1 VAVREIGGMN
11 APRHD
16 LPFGIDFGGSGIK
29 GAPVDLE
36 AGDFAADRVRIK
48 TPKPSTPEAVARVFA
63 ELLANFEDSTGS
75 VGVTGPAVARHGVV
89 GSAANIDSSW
99 IGTDADA
106 LFTQA
111 TGRDVHVVNDADA
124 AGLAEVRYGAAM
136 GRGGLVIVT
145 TLGTGIGSAIL
156 YDGVLVPNSELGH
169 LEIDGHD
176 AEDRAASSVKELEGL
191 TYPEWA
197 QRLTVYY
204 RTLEKLFS
212 PDLFVVGGG
221 VSKDADEFLHL
232 IGIETEIVPAK
243 LENRAGIVGAALW
256 AAEAGDEH

>member
-1 VAVREIGGMN
+1 MVSAQ
-11 APRHD
+11 
-16 LPFGIDFGGSGIK
+16 PFGIDFGGTGIK
-29 GAPVDLE
+29 GAPVDLDT
-36 AGDFAADRVRIK
+36 GDFAAERERVR
-48 TPKPSTPEAVARVFA
+48 TPEKSTPEAIAEIFV
-63 ELLANFEDSTGS
+63 ELLDKFPDCTGA
-75 VGVTGPAVARHGVV
+75 VGVTVPGVVRHGVV
-89 GSAANIDSSW
+89 RSAANIDKSW

-106 LFTQA
+106 LFTKA
-111 TGRDVHVVNDADA
+111 TGR
-124 AGLAEVRYGAAM
+124 E
-136 GRGGLVIVT
+136 GLVIVT
-145 TLGTGIGSAIL
+145 TLGTGIGSAL
-156 YDGVLVPNSELGH
+156 LHEGVLVPNSELGH

-191 TYPEWA
+191 SYPEWA

-221 VSKDADEFLHL
+221 VSKDADEFMHL

>member
-1 VAVREIGGMN
+1 MSDQKR
-11 APRHD
+11 D

-36 AGDFAADRVRIK
+36 KGDFAAERVRIK
-48 TPKPSTPEAVARVFA
+48 TPKPSTPEAVAGVFA
-63 ELLANFEDSTGS
+63 ELLGELRRLHGS
-75 VGVTGPAVARHGVV
+75 VGVTVPAVVRHGVV
-89 GSAANIDSSW
+89 SSAANIDASW

-106 LFTQA
+106 LFTKA

-256 AAEAGDEH
+256 ASEAGDEH